1 MLHLSQSLVTDVS
14 EIFLYREAVDFRMGI
29 NRLSE
34 AVSLMMKENPLS
46 GSFYVFINRRKNGMK
61 VLYWDRNGFCLWQ
74 KRLEKEH
81 FHWPVHLQTDGKIIL
96 TPQQFQW
103 LMEGFNLRYW
113 KPHVEEKYEKIM

>member
-34 AVSLMMKENPLS
+34 GVSLMMKENPLS
-46 GSFYVFINRRKNGMK
+46 GSLYVFINRRKNGMK

-113 KPHVEEKYEKIM
+113 KSHAEKKYEKIM